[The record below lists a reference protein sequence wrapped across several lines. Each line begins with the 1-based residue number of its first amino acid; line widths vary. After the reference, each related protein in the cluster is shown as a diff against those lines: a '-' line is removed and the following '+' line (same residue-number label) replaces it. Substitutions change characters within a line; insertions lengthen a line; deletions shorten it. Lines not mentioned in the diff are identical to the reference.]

1 MRSSPSRFDDMTD
14 RIVLAVDGGAASRA
28 VIRWAIHHIGTS
40 DSMVDLVSVLER
52 DVTDDATVMAH
63 LRPLAEEVLVRAAVT
78 LRTMLPAARISTS
91 LLEGD
96 AAHEFLQLSMR
107 ATMVVVGTNRSAAS
121 AHRTIGTL
129 SGQIAARSQCVCV
142 VVPASWVPGIGP
154 VVVGTASDRA
164 GESAVDFAIAAA
176 RHTHSQLLMLHA
188 WQLPGVGY
196 VDAPAGAESTM
207 GIPDIQRHALDAEVQ
222 RVRERSPGLV
232 VEAALREGGAGE
244 QLLHLAQHAS
254 LLVVG
259 RRQRPRIARALLGS
273 VGRDVLR
280 SPPCPIAFVPPSVGS
295 IQGIVAAQP
304 VYV

>member
-1 MRSSPSRFDDMTD
+1 MTD

-176 RHTHSQLLMLHA
+176 RHTSSRLLMLHA
-188 WQLPGVGY
+188 WQLPGVGWPLNILPIVMALTMLWQMALSPKSGDPMQQKIFMFMPVIFIAFCY
-196 VDAPAGAESTM
+196 NYASALALYWTVQNLFSVVQLYATRNQDAPTL
-207 GIPDIQRHALDAEVQ
+207 QKV
-222 RVRERSPGLV
+222 
-232 VEAALREGGAGE
+232 AAL
-244 QLLHLAQHAS
+244 
-254 LLVVG
+254 
-259 RRQRPRIARALLGS
+259 PKKK
-273 VGRDVLR
+273 
-280 SPPCPIAFVPPSVGS
+280 
-295 IQGIVAAQP
+295 
-304 VYV
+304 